1 MPAQRIF
8 RRSPL
13 VLSTASARAQAES
26 PPPRPAR
33 SHRRL
38 RQGCL
43 RPSWFNQNTTT
54 QTIPLFLTFSTF
66 SGSTP
71 APYPFASAHAHSPF
85 QFLVDGDPLLTGAD
99 RITGPS
105 PLIGIPPGPPFFF
118 VPFPLEETLLLTFP
132 LTPGVHSLRLEVEA
146 DGFAYAG
153 TATPEPITLL
163 LFGTTAAG
171 LGLAYWRRR
180 GRGRAHAA

>member
-1 MPAQRIF
+1 MPAQRIL

-13 VLSTASARAQAES
+13 VLSAASARAQAES

-43 RPSWFNQNTTT
+43 RPSWFIQNTTT
-54 QTIPLFLTFSTF
+54 QTIPLFLTSSTF

-71 APYPFASAHAHSPF
+71 APYPFAAAHAHSPF
-85 QFLVDGDPLLTGAD
+85 QFLVDGDPLLTGA
-99 RITGPS
+99 
-105 PLIGIPPGPPFFF
+105 
-118 VPFPLEETLLLTFP
+118 
-132 LTPGVHSLRLEVEA
+132 
-146 DGFAYAG
+146 
-153 TATPEPITLL
+153 EPMMLL
-163 LFGTTAAG
+163 LFGTTAPG
-171 LGLAYWRRR
+171 LGLAHWRRR

>member
-71 APYPFASAHAHSPF
+71 AHIRLLPPTHILPSSSWSMGTPF
-85 QFLVDGDPLLTGAD
+85 
-99 RITGPS
+99 
-105 PLIGIPPGPPFFF
+105 
-118 VPFPLEETLLLTFP
+118 
-132 LTPGVHSLRLEVEA
+132 
-146 DGFAYAG
+146 
-153 TATPEPITLL
+153 
-163 LFGTTAAG
+163 
-171 LGLAYWRRR
+171 
-180 GRGRAHAA
+180 